1 MRRIRADRITPG
13 TILHNGHLSPLHVE
27 EVGINSMGS
36 IVLRCS
42 YTPGTYPAATML
54 LAPQELVETIRG

>member
-13 TILHNGHLSPLHVE
+13 TVLHNGYLSPLHVE
-27 EVGINSMGS
+27 EVSENSLGS

-42 YTPGTYPAATML
+42 YTPGTYPAATL
-54 LAPQELVETIRG
+54 LLPPDELVPTL

>member
-27 EVGINSMGS
+27 EVGENSLGS

-42 YTPGTYPAATML
+42 HTPGTYPATTL
-54 LAPQELVETIRG
+54 LLPPHELVETI